1 MESESNIVLDM
12 SSVIIVED
20 ASFVQIH
27 REITEYENDENKIM
41 NIEKKNYSINSS
53 VNSINNYEIE
63 SDIGSMYTYYTPT
76 KVTKPLN
83 VDEKDLDE
91 KLYAKYVICKTC
103 NVYNSIAIKSNQHF
117 ACGFCDTTL
126 SPNQN
131 NCIIFKTKHYNTIIS
146 HLCKS
151 LQCNGYKLIKI
162 IKIIEESSSTN
173 NKFKQLTFLQLHEVI
188 KNLKI
193 KLDYHYFTYHDVC
206 ILFNALR
213 IKRENTYIIRSNDL
227 IECIKS
233 KFNKT
238 QKIKKERKYND
249 MITKSRPVY
258 KYVDDD
264 DNIHNDFSSGE
275 SDNTLEEE
283 QEEEEEEAITNSSNT
298 DASCNKIQMMNIHKY
313 SYKEVEEDINDNY
326 FDKNHKHSS
335 SLDILA
341 TYLRGQKLIYM
352 ESKSYCETYLNM
364 LMMPAILLSTA
375 ATILSTIVKDYYWGS
390 YMISVLNGIIAFL
403 LAVVN
408 YLKLD
413 AASEAH
419 KISAHQYD
427 KLQTSVEFMS
437 GKILLFI
444 SKKSVDA
451 SNNEYETIEAKMSE
465 KLSDIEKKIGEIK
478 ETNQFIIPKKIT
490 TTYPIIYNT
499 NVFLIIKKLEDVKK
513 RKINNLKEVKNKKN
527 YFITVMNAKKQKN
540 KMTSVRKLQTKI
552 RLLYEKK
559 VDYVKDILI
568 LKSAFS
574 MIDEMFIK
582 EMENAELNKKY
593 WFRRYFCFSYGLK
606 ELTKDPRE
614 LNDFIKDIM
623 NPYGSGEPKD
633 IHLLKHYN
641 NIKKE
646 IDVSNKEYFANTN
659 KLIKNNIQL
668 TNNIYNKM
676 EQGYIIKQPE
686 KSEKYYNIKPK
697 ILNSFPSVVNLMGI
711 EQKENIK
718 INYENDDNNLYS
730 RRNSDSSM
738 SEMDTNVYNFK

>member
-1 MESESNIVLDM
+1 MESENNIVLDM
-12 SSVIIVED
+12 SSVIMNNDFILHETPIENID
-20 ASFVQIH
+20 EEEKIRLNIH
-27 REITEYENDENKIM
+27 RTYITRDNFEIDSNG
-41 NIEKKNYSINSS
+41 SI
-53 VNSINNYEIE
+53 
-63 SDIGSMYTYYTPT
+63 DTYYTPSRNPE
-76 KVTKPLN
+76 PLD
-83 VDEKDLDE
+83 VDEIKLDN
-91 KLYAKYVICKTC
+91 KKYAKYLICNKC
-103 NVYNSIAIKSNQHF
+103 NAYNNIAIKATNNVYCSY
-117 ACGFCDTTL
+117 CDDSL
-126 SPNQN
+126 SIKENK
-131 NCIIFKTKHYNTIIS
+131 CVVFKTKDCNKIIS
-146 HLCKS
+146 HLYKI
-151 LQCNGYKLIKI
+151 LHYNGYKLSKI
-162 IKIIEESSSTN
+162 IKIILENGHNDILN
-173 NKFKQLTFLQLHEVI
+173 NKFKILTFMQLLSI
-188 KNLKI
+188 ITKLKI
-193 KLDYHYFTYHDVC
+193 KLDYHYFTHHDVC
-206 ILFNALR
+206 TLFNALL
-213 IKRENTYIIRSNDL
+213 IKTDNKYAIRCDDL
-227 IECIKS
+227 IDCIKC
-233 KFNKT
+233 KFQKT
-238 QKIKKERKYND
+238 QKIKKDRKYSD
-249 MITKSRPVY
+249 AITKSRPIY
-258 KYVDDD
+258 QYTDDD
-264 DNIHNDFSSGE
+264 DNIHNDLSSGE
-275 SDNTLEEE
+275 TDSTLG
-283 QEEEEEEAITNSSNT
+283 QDEEEAVTNTSNNT
-298 DASCNKIQMMNIHKY
+298 DASCNKIQMVNIHKY
-313 SYKEVEEDINDNY
+313 SYKEVEEDINENY
-326 FDKNHKHSS
+326 FDNNHKHSS

-352 ESKSYCETYLNM
+352 ESKSYCEAYLNM

-375 ATILSTIVKDYYWGS
+375 ATILSTIVKDYFWGS

-444 SKKSVDA
+444 SKKTVDM

-465 KLSDIEKKIGEIK
+465 KLTDIEKKISEIK
-478 ETNQFIIPKKIT
+478 ETNQFIVPKKIT

-513 RKINNLKEVKNKKN
+513 RKINNLKEIKNKKN

-559 VDYVKDILI
+559 VNYVKDILI

-582 EMENAELNKKY
+582 EMENAEINKKY

-614 LNDFIKDIM
+614 LNDFIRDIM

-633 IHLLKHYN
+633 LHLLKHYDK
-641 NIKKE
+641 IKKE
-646 IDVSNKEYFANTN
+646 IELSNKEYFASTN

-676 EQGYIIKQPE
+676 EQGYIIREPE
-686 KSEKYYNIKPK
+686 KSGKYFNIKPK
-697 ILNSFPSVVNLMGI
+697 ILKSFPSVVNLMGI
-711 EQKENIK
+711 EPKENIK
-718 INYENDDNNLYS
+718 INFENDDNNDSENNIVCS

-738 SEMDTNVYNFK
+738 SEMDTNVYNYKSNA

>member
-1 MESESNIVLDM
+1 MELENNIIIDL
-12 SSVIIVED
+12 SSVILNNDFIINENMTEI
-20 ASFVQIH
+20 IH
-27 REITEYENDENKIM
+27 EEEKIM
-41 NIEKKNYSINSS
+41 LKMNNTKESS
-53 VNSINNYEIE
+53 VNSIDNFEIDSNDE
-63 SDIGSMYTYYTPT
+63 SIDSYY
-76 KVTKPLN
+76 KQIRYREPLD
-83 VDEKDLDE
+83 VDEIKLDN
-91 KLYAKYVICKTC
+91 KKYGKYLIC
-103 NVYNSIAIKSNQHF
+103 
-117 ACGFCDTTL
+117 
-126 SPNQN
+126 N
-131 NCIIFKTKHYNTIIS
+131 NCNAYKRTDINLTKNIYCNLCDFNLSVKENKCVVFKTKDCNKIIS
-146 HLCKS
+146 HFYKILFYK
-151 LQCNGYKLIKI
+151 GYKLSKI
-162 IKIIEESSSTN
+162 MNIIIENGQIDFLN
-173 NKFKQLTFLQLHEVI
+173 NNSKILSFMQLLTI
-188 KNLKI
+188 ITKLKI
-193 KLDYHYFTYHDVC
+193 KLDYHYFTHHDVYT
-206 ILFNALR
+206 LFNELQTKFDNKNA
-213 IKRENTYIIRSNDL
+213 IRCDDL
-227 IECIKS
+227 IDCIKY

-238 QKIKKERKYND
+238 QKIKKDKKYNEQ
-249 MITKSRPVY
+249 ITKSRPIY
-258 KYVDDD
+258 KYLDEND

-275 SDNTLEEE
+275 TDSTLEVEGGS
-283 QEEEEEEAITNSSNT
+283 NSSNIT
-298 DASCNKIQMMNIHKY
+298 DVSGNKLQMYNIHKY

-352 ESKSYCETYLNM
+352 ESKTYCETYLNM

-390 YMISVLNGIIAFL
+390 YMISTLNGIIAFL

-413 AASEAH
+413 AVSEAH
-419 KISAHQYD
+419 KISSHQYD

-444 SKKSVDA
+444 SKKTVDM

-465 KLSDIEKKIGEIK
+465 KLTDIEKKISEIK
-478 ETNQFIIPKKIT
+478 ETNQFIVPKKIT

-513 RKINNLKEVKNKKN
+513 RKINNLKEIKNKKN

-582 EMENAELNKKY
+582 EMENAEINKKY
-593 WFRRYFCFSYGLK
+593 WFRRYFCFGYGLK

-633 IHLLKHYN
+633 LHLVKQYSK
-641 NIKKE
+641 IKKE
-646 IDVSNKEYFANTN
+646 IELSNKEYFATTN
-659 KLIKNNIQL
+659 KLIKNNIKL

-676 EQGYIIKQPE
+676 EQGYIREPE
-686 KSEKYYNIKPK
+686 KSEKYFNIKPK
-697 ILNSFPSVVNLMGI
+697 ILKSFPSVINLMGI
-711 EQKENIK
+711 EQEKAKENIK
-718 INYENDDNNLYS
+718 INIVNDENDENIICS

-738 SEMDTNVYNFK
+738 SEMDTNVYKL

>member
-1 MESESNIVLDM
+1 METESNIVLDM
-12 SSVIIVED
+12 SSVIMVED
-20 ASFVQIH
+20 VSVVQLP
-27 REITEYENDENKIM
+27 REITEYENDEIKLINT
-41 NIEKKNYSINSS
+41 EKKNYLVNSA
-53 VNSINNYEIE
+53 VNSINSVNN
-63 SDIGSMYTYYTPT
+63 GSSGSTDTYYRSARNRE
-76 KVTKPLN
+76 PLN
-83 VDEKDLDE
+83 VDETELDE
-91 KLYAKYVICKTC
+91 KIYAKYVLCKTC
-103 NVYNSIAIKSNQHF
+103 NVYNSIAIKATHNILCS
-117 ACGFCDTTL
+117 FCDTSI

-131 NCIIFKTKHYNTIIS
+131 KFVIFKTKDYNTIIS
-146 HLCKS
+146 NLCKS
-151 LQCNGYKLIKI
+151 LQYNGYKLIKI
-162 IKIIEESSSTN
+162 IKIIEESSNTN
-173 NKFKQLTFLQLHEVI
+173 NKFKQLTFLQLQDVI
-188 KNLKI
+188 TNLKI

-213 IKRENTYIIRSNDL
+213 IKRENVYIIRCDDL

-258 KYVDDD
+258 NYTDDD

-275 SDNTLEEE
+275 SDSTLEEQE
-283 QEEEEEEAITNSSNT
+283 QEEEEEAITNSSTNT
-298 DASCNKIQMMNIHKY
+298 DSSCNKLHVMNIHKY

-444 SKKSVDA
+444 SKKTVDA

-633 IHLLKHYN
+633 IHLLKQYN

-646 IDVSNKEYFANTN
+646 IDVSNK
-659 KLIKNNIQL
+659 
-668 TNNIYNKM
+668 
-676 EQGYIIKQPE
+676 
-686 KSEKYYNIKPK
+686 
-697 ILNSFPSVVNLMGI
+697 
-711 EQKENIK
+711 
-718 INYENDDNNLYS
+718 D
-730 RRNSDSSM
+730 
-738 SEMDTNVYNFK
+738 